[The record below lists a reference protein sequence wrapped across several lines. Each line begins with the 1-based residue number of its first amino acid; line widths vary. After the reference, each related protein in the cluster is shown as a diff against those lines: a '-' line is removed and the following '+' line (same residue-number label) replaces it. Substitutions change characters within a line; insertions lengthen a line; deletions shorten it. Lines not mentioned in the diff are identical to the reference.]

1 MNPSPGKYAEWERT
15 IGRIQKG
22 MTRTEAEQILGAP
35 SSLVSSGANE
45 IVAYRAEQIG
55 DAVYSLRVA
64 YTDNRVSQC
73 YMGLELCEG
82 DARSK
87 SQKRSERL
95 QLLLVVAGVAIVF
108 LIYYWLKTR

>member
-22 MTRTEAEQILGAP
+22 MTRTEAGQILGAP
-35 SSLVSSGANE
+35 SGLVSPGTNE
-45 IVAYRAEQIG
+45 IMAYRAEQIG
-55 DAVYSLRVA
+55 NTVYSIRVV

-87 SQKRSERL
+87 AQKRSERF
-95 QLLLVVAGVAIVF
+95 QLLLVVVGVAIVF
-108 LIYYWLKTR
+108 LTYYWLKSR